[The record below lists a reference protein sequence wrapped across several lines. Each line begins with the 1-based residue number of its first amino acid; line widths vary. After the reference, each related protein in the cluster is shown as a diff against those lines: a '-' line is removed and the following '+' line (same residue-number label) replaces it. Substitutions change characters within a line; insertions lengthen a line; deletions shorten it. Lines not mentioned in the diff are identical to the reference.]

1 MKFRDKV
8 LGANLILLSIC
19 LGVAGYLMISRN
31 FILAQKS
38 QINNGITGNN
48 MVQSMVEYELLSSIN
63 SGGGQPEQYLADIGT
78 KAAGSI
84 HSGEMEFA
92 IRYGEKLA
100 YMTKEE
106 LEPLPE
112 SLFLNLEVGG
122 KNYQLS
128 QEGENHY
135 IYVTS
140 CSEVNDKTLNIISR
154 SDVGAAYSLMKQ
166 QITYFRFLSLG
177 MLAVTAMILYIF
189 CRYLTNPLEELNRV
203 SDQIAGGD
211 YETKAA
217 VNTSDEIGEL
227 AEKFNRMS
235 DAVAAHMKALEDMV
249 HKREQFVADFTHE
262 IKTPM
267 TAIIGYADTMR
278 SMELPRQEEI
288 LALNYI
294 FSEGQRLETM
304 SKKLF
309 HLIYLSQNEIEK
321 KPLHISDFV
330 SETKQLFEPFLKE
343 KNLTLEIEIMDSVIM
358 ADKELFITA
367 LYNLLDNAK
376 KASDEN
382 AKITITGN
390 TRPKEAVYEL
400 TVTDY
405 GCGMSEEEVAH
416 ICDEFYMADKSR
428 SRKEGGAGLGMS
440 LVLLILKRHDARL
453 LVESKPGR
461 GTEVHM
467 RFPVDTK
474 EEKN

>member
-19 LGVAGYLMISRN
+19 LGFAGYLMIYRN
-31 FILAQKS
+31 FTLAQKS
-38 QINNGITGNN
+38 QINNGIAGNN
-48 MVQSMVEYELLSSIN
+48 MVQSMVEYELLSGLN
-63 SGGGQPEQYLADIGT
+63 SSGGQPEQYLPDIGA
-78 KAAGSI
+78 KVAGSI
-84 HSGEMEFA
+84 HAGETEFA
-92 IRYGEKLA
+92 IRYGEKLV

-106 LEPLPE
+106 LDLVPE
-112 SLFLNLEVGG
+112 KLFKNLEVGG
-122 KNYQLS
+122 KNYQLN

-154 SDVGAAYSLMKQ
+154 SDAGAAYDLMKQ
-166 QITYFRFLSLG
+166 QNTYFRLLFLG
-177 MLAVTAMILYIF
+177 MLAAMAVVLYLL
-189 CRYLTNPLEELNRV
+189 CRYLTSPLEELNRV
-203 SDQIAGGD
+203 SEQIAGGD

-235 DAVAAHMKALEDMV
+235 DAVAAHMKALEEMI

-288 LALNYI
+288 QALNYI

-309 HLIYLSQNEIEK
+309 HLIYLNRNEIEK
-321 KPLHISDFV
+321 KPLHISDLV
-330 SETKQLFEPFLKE
+330 SETKQLFEPFLEE
-343 KNLTLEIEIMDSVIM
+343 KNLTLETEISDFVIM

-376 KASDEN
+376 KASDDN
-382 AKITITGN
+382 AVITITGFSCQE
-390 TRPKEAVYEL
+390 KEFYEL
-400 TVTDY
+400 TVKDR
-405 GCGMSEEEVAH
+405 GCGMSKEDVAH

-440 LVLLILKRHDARL
+440 LVLLILKRHGAKL
-453 LVESKPGR
+453 FVESERGR

-474 EEKN
+474 EGKN